1 MEMNQE
7 EIINSVVE
15 HVRDFHAE
23 DSTGH
28 DFHHVMR
35 VYRNAMRIQKQAGGD
50 EFIIRVASLLHDTI
64 DDKLNG
70 SEHAVEDTRHYLRG
84 FSIEEA
90 VVERILYAMQAVSFK
105 GGNNAFE
112 VRSIEDAVVQ
122 DADRLDALGAIGIAR
137 TFIFGGAKNH
147 EIHNPEAGA
156 REGMTLKEYRE
167 ENTMINHFHEKLL
180 KLKDLMHTDAA
191 KELAEARHKFME
203 DYLEQF
209 HAEWQGE
216 R

>member
-1 MEMNQE
+1 MNQE
-7 EIINSVVE
+7 EIINSVVD
-15 HVRDFHAE
+15 HVKDFHAE

-35 VYRNAMRIQKQAGGD
+35 VYRNAMHIQKQAGGD

-64 DDKLNG
+64 DEKLNESG
-70 SEHAVEDTRHYLRG
+70 YAVEDTRHYLRSL
-84 FSIEEA
+84 SIEEA

-112 VRSIEDAVVQ
+112 VKSIEDKVVQ

-137 TFIFGGAKNH
+137 TFIFGGARNH
-147 EIHNPEAGA
+147 EIHNPGKEA
-156 REGMTLKEYRE
+156 REDMTIEEYRE

>member
-1 MEMNQE
+1 MNQE
-7 EIINSVVE
+7 EIISSVKDYVE
-15 HVRDFHAE
+15 DFHKG

-28 DFHHVMR
+28 DFYHVMR
-35 VYRNAMRIQKQAGGD
+35 VYRNAMQIQRSAGGD
-50 EFIIRVASLLHDTI
+50 AFIIRVASLLHDTI

-70 SEHAVEDTRHYLRG
+70 SQDAVEDTRRYLRG
-84 FSIEEA
+84 FSLEEA
-90 VVERILYAMQAVSFK
+90 LVERILYAMQAVSYK
-105 GGNNAFE
+105 GGNNAFK
-112 VRSIEDAVVQ
+112 VRSIEDEVVQ

-137 TFIFGGAKNH
+137 TFIYGGAKNH
-147 EIHNPEAGA
+147 EIHDPGAGA
-156 REGMTLKEYRE
+156 RGNMTLEEYRE

-191 KELAEARHKFME
+191 RELAAARHQFME
-203 DYLEQF
+203 EYLEQF

>member
-1 MEMNQE
+1 MNQE
-7 EIINSVVE
+7 EIISAITGYVK
-15 HVRDFHAE
+15 DFHAE

-35 VYRNAMRIQKQAGGD
+35 VYRNAMHIQRHAGGD
-50 EFIIRVASLLHDTI
+50 EFVIRAASLLHDTI

-70 SEHAVEDTRHYLRG
+70 SADAVEDTRNYLKG

-90 VVERILYAMQAVSFK
+90 VVEKILYAMQAVSFK

-112 VRSIEDAVVQ
+112 AKSIEDKVVQ

-147 EIHNPEAGA
+147 EIHDPEAGA
-156 REGMTLKEYRE
+156 REDMTIEEYRTGR
-167 ENTMINHFHEKLL
+167 NTMINHFYEKLL

-191 KELAEARHKFME
+191 KALADERHRFME
-203 DYLEQF
+203 EYLEQF

>member
-1 MEMNQE
+1 MNQE
-7 EIINSVVE
+7 EIISNVKD
-15 HVRDFHAE
+15 HVKDFHAA

-35 VYRNAMRIQKQAGGD
+35 VYRNALQIQRSAGGD
-50 EFIIRVASLLHDTI
+50 DFVIRIASLLHDTI
-64 DDKLNG
+64 DDKLND
-70 SEHAVEDTRHYLRG
+70 SEHAVEDARHYLRG
-84 FSIEEA
+84 FEIEEA

-105 GGNNAFE
+105 GGNNMFE
-112 VRSIEDAVVQ
+112 VKSIEDKVVQ

-147 EIHNPEAGA
+147 EIYNPAAAA
-156 REGMTLKEYRE
+156 REEMTLEEYRE

-180 KLKDLMHTDAA
+180 KLRDLMHTDAA
-191 KELAEARHKFME
+191 KDLADARHRFME

>member
-1 MEMNQE
+1 MNQE
-7 EIINSVVE
+7 EIINSVAD
-15 HVRDFHAE
+15 HVKEFHAE

-64 DDKLNG
+64 DEKLNESG
-70 SEHAVEDTRHYLRG
+70 HAVEETRDYLRRL
-84 FSIEEA
+84 SIEEA

-112 VRSIEDAVVQ
+112 AKSIEDKVVQ

-137 TFIFGGAKNH
+137 TFIFGGARNH
-147 EIHNPEAGA
+147 EIHNPERGA
-156 REGMTLKEYRE
+156 REDMTLEEYRE

-191 KELAEARHKFME
+191 KELAEARHRFME

-209 HAEWQGE
+209 YAEWQGE